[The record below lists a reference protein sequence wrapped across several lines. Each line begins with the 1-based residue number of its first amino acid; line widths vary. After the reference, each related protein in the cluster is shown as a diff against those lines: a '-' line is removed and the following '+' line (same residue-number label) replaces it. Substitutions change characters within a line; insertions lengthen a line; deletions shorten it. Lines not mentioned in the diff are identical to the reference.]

1 MPATPTTPP
10 ASTPTQ
16 QGSSE
21 EAAATPEDVQFVSP
35 PQDPGEA
42 LDAEHDEDAPLR
54 FRAMEDV
61 VGPGTPPGYD
71 VRDLGAG
78 RLLVVS
84 AEEPASVKQ
93 AMEESCWRQAMEEEL
108 KSLEDNKTWSLTEL
122 PQGREAIGLKW
133 VFKVKKDENGKI
145 VGYKA
150 RLVVKGYAQREGI
163 DYIEVFAPVAR
174 METVRLLLA
183 LAADEG

>member
-1 MPATPTTPP
+1 
-10 ASTPTQ
+10 
-16 QGSSE
+16 
-21 EAAATPEDVQFVSP
+21 
-35 PQDPGEA
+35 
-42 LDAEHDEDAPLR
+42 
-54 FRAMEDV
+54 
-61 VGPGTPPGYD
+61 
-71 VRDLGAG
+71 
-78 RLLVVS
+78 
-84 AEEPASVKQ
+84 
-93 AMEESCWRQAMEEEL
+93 MEEEL